1 MGLKPDQPVIA
12 FASQADW
19 EAWLAAQPADSP
31 GVWVKFAKKS
41 AGAASVTKLEAIESA
56 LCHGW
61 IDSQIGRFD
70 EHWFVT
76 RFTPR
81 RPRGRWSEVNR
92 TAAIR
97 LIEAD
102 RMQPAGLREVEA
114 ARADGRWDAAYAP
127 QSTAQ
132 APPDLQAALDAD
144 PRAKAFFEALDGANR
159 YAVLYRV
166 QDARKPETRARRIA
180 QFVAMLS
187 EGRKIHT

>member
-12 FASQADW
+12 FASKADW
-19 EAWLAAQPADSP
+19 EAWLAAQPTDSP

-81 RPRGRWSEVNR
+81 RPRGKWSEVNR

-97 LIEAD
+97 LIEAG

-114 ARADGRWDAAYAP
+114 ARADGRWEAAYAP
-127 QSTAQ
+127 QSTAT
-132 APPDLQAALDAD
+132 APPDLQAALHAH
-144 PRAKAFFEALDGANR
+144 PQAEAFFEALDAANR
-159 YAVLYRV
+159 YAVIYRV

-187 EGRKIHT
+187 EGRKIHP